1 MIDGKNNV
9 VQIDP
14 KAKVDPKAGAKAD
27 PKKAGAKAVVE
38 AVVVVDSV
46 VVEKE
51 KEYLKNFDQLYL
63 LFDYPEGS
71 DDILEV
77 FAAQMPINI
86 VLVVKERI
94 TNWGGVDMGL
104 LDQPGDF
111 EGDLRERMDE
121 FIDEGEDA

>member
-38 AVVVVDSV
+38 AVVVVDAV

-104 LDQPGDF
+104 L
-111 EGDLRERMDE
+111 E
-121 FIDEGEDA
+121 